1 MKQLF
6 WLMSLLV
13 LTAFGLSGCR
23 EKAQTTTP
31 PTAATAAPP
40 AQTVTLPANASG
52 SPLPAGS
59 VNPNQAV
66 AVPGQM
72 PKSLDAI
79 PEQLRRPLTLDE
91 IKKLPPESRD
101 MILKA
106 IGQPVP
112 SPTAKK

>member
-1 MKQLF
+1 MKQF
-6 WLMSLLV
+6 SLV
-13 LTAFGLSGCR
+13 LMILAAVGLSGCR
-23 EKAQTTTP
+23 EKARTSAP
-31 PTAATAAPP
+31 AAAASPAPP
-40 AQTVTLPANASG
+40 AAASPQPAA
-52 SPLPAGS
+52 S
-59 VNPNQAV
+59 VNPQQAI
-66 AVPGQM
+66 VPGQM

-112 SPTAKK
+112 APSASPKK